1 MKAIRFSQYGGPE
14 VLQLVDVD
22 DPLAGPGQVRIAV
35 KAAGV
40 NPIEWKLRQG
50 LMAQARPLAFPA
62 GLGSDLAGTIDQ
74 TGEGVSGLQVGDEV
88 LGTSVSP
95 AYAQLALAQPA
106 DLVAKPAEL
115 SWEVAGGVAIAART
129 AWRTLAELHVA
140 SGETL
145 LVHAAAG
152 GVGVVAVQ
160 LAHARGVRVIGTA
173 SEANHEYLRSLGV
186 LPVAYGEGWEERV
199 RALAPDGVDAVL
211 DGSGRGELPGSIAL
225 AGGTER
231 VVTIAAYDA
240 AEHGVLFSGP
250 QSTIDASPALGEVV
264 PLIAAGKVLLPIART
279 YPLADAAAAHAES
292 EAGHVRGKIV
302 LVP

>member
-1 MKAIRFSQYGGPE
+1 MKAIRFSEYGGPE
-14 VLQLVDVD
+14 VLQLVEVD
-22 DPLAGPGQVRIAV
+22 DPVPGPGQVRIAV

-40 NPIEWKLRQG
+40 NPVEWKIRQG
-50 LMAQARPLAFPA
+50 LMAQTRPLKFPA

-74 TGEGVSGLQVGDEV
+74 IGEGVSGFQVGDQV
-88 LGTSVSP
+88 LGSSVSP

-106 DLVAKPAEL
+106 GLVAKPAEI
-115 SWEVAGGVAIAART
+115 SWEVAGGVAIVARA
-129 AWRTLAELHVA
+129 AWRTLAELRVA

-145 LVHAAAG
+145 LVHGAAG
-152 GVGVVAVQ
+152 GVGLVAVQ

-173 SEANHEYLRSLGV
+173 SEANHEYLRSLGAI
-186 LPVAYGEGWEERV
+186 PVTYGEGWEERV
-199 RALAPDGVDAVL
+199 RALAPGGVDAVL
-211 DGSGRGELPGSIAL
+211 DGSGRGELRGSIAL

-240 AEHGVLFSGP
+240 AQHGVLFSGP

-264 PLIAAGKVLLPIART
+264 PLIAAGKVVLPISRA
-279 YPLADAAAAHAES
+279 YPLAQAAAAHAES

-302 LVP
+302 LVL